1 MVSHFVARRGALRS
15 CDENGNFTQV
25 VRFVCLSSVKV
36 KVPSTFCR
44 FELAMVLLF
53 VVSYAFVA
61 RRKRRLLA
69 IQHHRIAQYL
79 S

>member
-1 MVSHFVARRGALRS
+1 MPCSHLFH
-15 CDENGNFTQV
+15 DE
-25 VRFVCLSSVKV
+25 CL
-36 KVPSTFCR
+36 VPWLERHNTCPVCR